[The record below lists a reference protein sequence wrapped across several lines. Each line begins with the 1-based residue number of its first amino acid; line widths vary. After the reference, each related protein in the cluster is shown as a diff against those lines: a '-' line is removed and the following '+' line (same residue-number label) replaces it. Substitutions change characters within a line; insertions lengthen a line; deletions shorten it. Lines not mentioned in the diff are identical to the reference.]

1 MSYIV
6 VGGRNDEMMHRTVS
20 RYLYEGQ
27 TIIGL
32 PVKIEDMGMQYL
44 IVDTGT
50 NDVYRSNYV
59 KDRLNSGPFG
69 AVLFTSLPEAE
80 AYIDG
85 MK

>member
-6 VGGRNDEMMHRTVS
+6 VGGRNDESMVRNVT

-27 TIIGL
+27 TVIGE
-32 PVKIEDMGMQYL
+32 PVKLEDMNMQYV